1 MFIWNNWEL
10 VNLSPCVGL
19 NYNVVTMAQ
28 VQSSPKGSLP
38 GDMDDAGGINRG
50 EIFEMLSNTRR
61 RYVLHY
67 LKQCE
72 DGKRVPLREIVDQ
85 VAAWEQGTEI
95 SQLDS
100 AERKRVYTAL
110 KQTHLG
116 RLDESGIVDYD
127 QLRGEVELTDTAEEV
142 QFYLE
147 YVPADDITWSQ
158 YYLGLSSVCAFLVG
172 AIWTGVPL
180 LGDVDWLGFSVLVV
194 ALYLL
199 SSTVHWYYIRNNRLG
214 SHGPPH
220 R

>member
-1 MFIWNNWEL
+1 
-10 VNLSPCVGL
+10 
-19 NYNVVTMAQ
+19 MAQ
-28 VQSSPKGSLP
+28 VQSPSKGSLP
-38 GDMDDAGGINRG
+38 GDTDDVGGIDRG

-67 LKQCE
+67 LKQRE
-72 DGKRVPLREIVDQ
+72 HGTRVPLREIVDQ

-100 AERKRVYTAL
+100 VDRKRVYTAL
-110 KQTHLG
+110 KQTHLR
-116 RLDESGIVDYD
+116 RLDEVGIVEYD

-158 YYLGLSSVCAFLVG
+158 YYLGLSSVCALLVG
-172 AIWTGVPL
+172 GIWTGVPL
-180 LGDVDWLGFSVLVV
+180 LGDVGWLGFSVLVV

-199 SSTVHWYYIRNNRLG
+199 SSTAHWYYIRNNRLG
-214 SHGPPH
+214 SQGPP
-220 R
+220 RG